1 MKNRR
6 RNKGLIWTIVAA
18 VVIIAAG
25 LIYFVNRPNSAASN
39 DNTLT
44 VAVMTR
50 NADEK
55 KRWEV
60 IQDNLKSEGVT
71 LKFKEFTDYNQP
83 NKALQQ
89 GEVDVNAFQHK
100 YFLSNWNKEN
110 KGNLVIVADTYISPI
125 HLFSGLNSDN
135 KAKYTSVSQ
144 IPDGATIAIPNDATN
159 GSRALYLLQ
168 SAGLIK
174 LNVSGNTLATTANI
188 SENPKNIDIKEVDAS
203 QTARNLTSVDAAVIN
218 NSYATEAGVDYKTS
232 LYEEKND
239 DNSDQWVNI
248 IVAQKNWKS
257 SGKADAI
264 KKLIAA
270 YHKDN
275 VKKVIEE
282 TNGGVDQPVW

>member
-6 RNKGLIWTIVAA
+6 KNNNWLWGLLA
-18 VVIIAAG
+18 VVVVIAGGA
-25 LIYFVNRPNSAASN
+25 IYFANRSN
-39 DNTLT
+39 TKTSNTTLT
-44 VAVMTR
+44 VGVMTR

-55 KRWEV
+55 KRWSV

-89 GEVDVNAFQHK
+89 GEIDVNAFQHK
-100 YFLSNWNKEN
+100 YFLTNWNKEN
-110 KGNLVIVADTYISPI
+110 KGDLVSVAETYLSPI
-125 HLFSGLNSDN
+125 HLFSGLDSAG
-135 KAKYTSVSQ
+135 KAKYSKVSQ
-144 IPDGATIAIPNDATN
+144 LPDGATIAIPNDATN

-174 LNVSGNTLATTANI
+174 LNVSGDTLATTANI
-188 SENPKNIDIKEVDAS
+188 SENDKNLKITEVDAS

-232 LYEEKND
+232 LFTEPKD
-239 DNSDQWVNI
+239 DNSDQWINI
-248 IVAQKNWKS
+248 IAAQKDWKKS
-257 SGKADAI
+257 DKADAI

-275 VKKVIEE
+275 VKKVVEE

>member
-6 RNKGLIWTIVAA
+6 KNNNWLWGLLAVLVVVAGGA
-18 VVIIAAG
+18 
-25 LIYFVNRPNSAASN
+25 IYFANRSN
-39 DNTLT
+39 TKTSNTTLT
-44 VAVMTR
+44 VGVMTR

-55 KRWEV
+55 KRWSV

-89 GEVDVNAFQHK
+89 GEIDVNAFQHK
-100 YFLSNWNKEN
+100 YFLTNWNKEN
-110 KGNLVIVADTYISPI
+110 KGDLVSIAETYLSPI
-125 HLFSGLNSDN
+125 HLFSGLDSAG
-135 KAKYTSVSQ
+135 KAKYSKVSQ
-144 IPDGATIAIPNDATN
+144 LPDGATIAIPNDATN

-188 SENPKNIDIKEVDAS
+188 SENDKNLKITEVDAS

-232 LYEEKND
+232 LFTEPKD
-239 DNSDQWVNI
+239 DNSDQWINI
-248 IVAQKNWKS
+248 IAAQKDWKKS
-257 SGKADAI
+257 DKADAI

-275 VKKVIEE
+275 VKKVVKE